1 MPLPTWLKTTAAVT
15 AAAGIGSLVT
25 RPGDPW
31 YRRLSKPA
39 WQPPGPAFPLVWT
52 PLYGLIAFAGARV
65 LDAGRGRERK
75 AFAAA
80 YGANLALNAA
90 WTAIFF
96 GARRPR
102 AALAE
107 IVLLNASNLDL
118 LRRAWRADRA
128 AGAAILPY
136 VAWTGFATALNA
148 EIARRNPGTA

>member
-1 MPLPTWLKTTAAVT
+1 MHVPTWLRTTAAVT

-31 YRRLSKPA
+31 YRRLEKPS
-39 WQPPGPAFPLVWT
+39 WQPPRQAFPLVWT
-52 PLYGLIAFAGARV
+52 PLYGLIAFAGARA
-65 LDAGRGRERK
+65 LDARRGPGQRS
-75 AFAAA
+75 FAAA

-107 IVLLNASNLDL
+107 IALLNASNLDL
-118 LRRAWRADRA
+118 LRRAWQADRT
-128 AGAAILPY
+128 AGAALVPY

-148 EIARRNPGTA
+148 AIARRN